1 MNAPWDCGAW
11 LGEGDGENKSP
22 LGDGDGIFTTCAVA
36 LKAVTAAGMKYAK
49 PPAAAESA
57 TASKAMVSVRKGL
70 SRLRDARARCP
81 GLKPSGTG
89 DHFTVGDGLVL

>member
-1 MNAPWDCGAW
+1 VNAPWEAEGEGEGENKRPV
-11 LGEGDGENKSP
+11 GEGDGT
-22 LGDGDGIFTTCAVA
+22 LTTCAVA

-57 TASKAMVSVRKGL
+57 IASRAIVSVRKGL
-70 SRLRDARARCP
+70 SRPRDARARCP

-89 DHFTVGDGLVL
+89 DHFTVGRGLGL